1 MRGGQGCPEFVHFAA
16 HLRAL
21 GAIRVIRSGKTGCMT
36 PVLSVLQRTLLNQDA
51 KHCAYH
57 YRASPF
63 TLG

>member
-1 MRGGQGCPEFVHFAA
+1 MHFAF
-16 HLRAL
+16 HLRPL
-21 GAIRVIRSGKTGCMT
+21 GAIGVIRSAKTGCMT
-36 PVLSVLQRTLLNQDA
+36 PVLSVRTLLIQDA